1 MANTYISTPTW
12 KLTNS
17 NAPNF
22 THIIADVTGKNLVGT
37 DGYSLYKS
45 SDSGVTFSNAISLRT
60 SSIYINTIAAN
71 SSLKFVVAAAPG
83 INLASSSYL
92 PDYIYMS
99 TNYGATFAP
108 LRNSPKAVWQTI
120 TIDTT
125 GKYLV
130 AGQSSQSFLKLYYST
145 NSGVT
150 WKQCGGTGNCYWVNV
165 VSSSDGKN
173 VYVIGINSNTYI
185 NDFYVSTNYGESFIN
200 QGEIIPNLNINRMVC
215 NTTGQY
221 IFITS
226 NIGVIKSSDYGIN
239 WIPTTLNVNNGEN
252 YYAISVSSTGK
263 YVFTINNSTDEL
275 YFSSDYGDTWTSQ
288 NISTND
294 SINAC
299 YAAKFSGN
307 DSIMYSSINSIGLFS
322 AINTYAPPPLIPP
335 GPTGPPPGPTGPPP
349 GPTGPPPPGPT
360 GTTPGPAPTGQ
371 TGQSTIPCFKEGT
384 LILTDRGYI
393 PVQELHKGD
402 LVKTFKNDFLPI
414 DMIGV
419 REIYHK
425 CSDERVKDQLYRLS
439 KEKYKTLTEDLILT
453 GCHAILV
460 DCYRTKEQRE
470 KTIEING
477 DTYVTDN
484 KYRLPACA
492 DEKAVVY
499 EIPGVYNI
507 YHLALENDDYYM
519 NYGIYANGLLVE
531 SSSKRYMKELSGMA
545 LIE

>member
-1 MANTYISTPTW
+1 MSNTYISTPTW
-12 KLTNS
+12 TLTNPS
-17 NAPNF
+17 SPNF
-22 THIIADVTGKNLVGT
+22 YQIITNETGTNLVGT
-37 DGYSLYKS
+37 DGDYIYKS
-45 SDSGVTFSNAISLRT
+45 SDRGVTFSNAVYLKTQSNIIS
-60 SSIYINTIAAN
+60 SIAAN
-71 SSLKFVVAAAPG
+71 SSLKFVVATATEISIDGNYVPG
-83 INLASSSYL
+83 F
-92 PDYIYMS
+92 IYRS
-99 TNYGATFAP
+99 TNYGATFTP
-108 LRNSPKAVWQTI
+108 LRNSPQAVWQTI
-120 TIDTT
+120 TSDAT

-130 AGQSSQSFLKLYYST
+130 AGQSDPSFLKLYYST
-145 NSGVT
+145 NSGAT
-150 WKQCGGTGNCYWVNV
+150 WKQCSGTNDSYWTFVK
-165 VSSSDGKN
+165 SSSNGSKVYALGKN
-173 VYVIGINSNTYI
+173 RQTNKTHIYI
-185 NDFYVSTNYGESFIN
+185 
-200 QGEIIPNLNINRMVC
+200 
-215 NTTGQY
+215 
-221 IFITS
+221 
-226 NIGVIKSSDYGIN
+226 SSDYGEHFTDMGIISSTVRYFN
-239 WIPTTLNVNNGEN
+239 QLSCNSTGQYLFATTNSEGVYSSSDYGVTWIVLNLNIDNGER
-252 YYAISVSSTGK
+252 YYGVSVSSTGQ
-263 YVFTINNSTDEL
+263 YVLITETTTTSIFFSTD
-275 YFSSDYGDTWTSQ
+275 YGNTWTLQILPGSEQ
-288 NISTND
+288 GTRNYSLAISTN
-294 SINAC
+294 SLT
-299 YAAKFSGN
+299 
-307 DSIMYSSINSIGLFS
+307 MYSHIRVVGLYITQNSYPS
-322 AINTYAPPPLIPP
+322 APGPTGPTGPAP
-335 GPTGPPPGPTGPPP
+335 GPTGPPT
-349 GPTGPPPPGPT
+349 PGPT

>member
-1 MANTYISTPTW
+1 MADTYIPPPTW
-12 KLTNS
+12 TLTNPS
-17 NAPNF
+17 SPNF
-22 THIIADVTGKNLVGT
+22 YKIITNETGTNLVGT
-37 DGYSLYKS
+37 DGYYIYKS
-45 SDSGVTFSNAISLRT
+45 SNMGATFSNGV
-60 SSIYINTIAAN
+60 SIGTRNNFINAIAAN

-83 INLASSSYL
+83 IQSNSYL

-99 TNYGATFAP
+99 NNYGATFAP
-108 LRNSPKAVWQTI
+108 LRNSPKAVWQTV
-120 TIDTT
+120 TSDAT

-130 AGQSSQSFLKLYYST
+130 AGQSDPSFLKLYYST

-150 WKQCGGTGNCYWVNV
+150 WKQCGGTGNSYWLNA
-165 VSSSDGKN
+165 VSSSDGNK
-173 VYVIGINSNTYI
+173 VYVIGINSHTYT
-185 NDFYVSTNYGESFIN
+185 NEFYVSTNYGESFTN
-200 QGEIIPNLNINRMVC
+200 QGEIKPNLNINRIVC
-215 NTTGQY
+215 NTTGQH

-239 WIPTTLNVNNGEN
+239 WTLTTLSINNSEI

-275 YFSSDYGDTWTSQ
+275 YFSSDYGDTWTVQ
-288 NISTND
+288 NIPTND
-294 SINAC
+294 SIQPC
-299 YAAKFSGN
+299 YAAKFSN
-307 DSIMYSSINSIGLFS
+307 NESIMYASINSIGLFS
-322 AINTYAPPPLIPP
+322 AINSYAPPPPIPP
-335 GPTGPPPGPTGPPP
+335 GPTGPTGPAPGPTGPA
-349 GPTGPPPPGPT
+349 PGPT
-360 GTTPGPAPTGQ
+360 GTTPGPTPTGQ

-402 LVKTFKNDFLPI
+402 LVKTFKNGFLPI

-425 CSDERVKDQLYRLS
+425 CLDERVKDQLYRLS
-439 KEKYKTLTEDLILT
+439 KDKYKDLTEDLILT

-460 DCYRTKEQRE
+460 DCYRTKAQRE

-492 DEKAVVY
+492 DEKAEIY
-499 EIPGVYNI
+499 ETPGLYNI